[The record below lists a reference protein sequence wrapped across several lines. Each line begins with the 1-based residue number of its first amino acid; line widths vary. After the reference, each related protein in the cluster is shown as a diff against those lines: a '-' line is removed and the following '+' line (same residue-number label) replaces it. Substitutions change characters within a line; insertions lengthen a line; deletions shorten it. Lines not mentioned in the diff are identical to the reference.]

1 MDNNHYE
8 MPSSASLEAVLRE
21 LEKEVSVVHLC
32 ARGARYATIRSLFEG
47 DVVLAKVREINK
59 HFHGDRKAAKTRGGS
74 LYTESSVYRMHSSLI
89 VSMYR
94 RLIRSGMSDLEI
106 YVKVHEEYAAQPPG
120 GEILYDIDELI
131 RLLRALVMGA
141 IWTDRCPNCNS
152 LVVMQASERSAE
164 KCCPIC
170 SPRKQA
176 KTKSQRPDIYIPPQH
191 EIEAVAGA
199 IEKNKRMAVELVLA
213 GARPQ
218 EVDAL
223 VPGQE
228 AYSRA
233 LWPRLLGRRAPQGS
247 HTFNQIFYIETI
259 ERRRQTSY
267 LVGKF
272 KQLRKCGFSGPSLL
286 LVLYRDY
293 LQVYGNMPEP
303 MNFSRIRFI
312 VQLAAT
318 DELKQTKCPCCH
330 GTYVILKDEIP
341 GDQTCPVC
349 RMINSQ
355 HKHKEDEAGQQ
366 NLLQVRDD
374 GRIVC
379 PLPGDAKRRRTLGKN
394 ERNLAF

>member
-1 MDNNHYE
+1 MEPNNE
-8 MPSSASLEAVLRE
+8 IPTSASLEIVLRE
-21 LEKEVSVVHLC
+21 LEKETSVVHLC

-59 HFHGDRKAAKTRGGS
+59 HFHGERKASKTRGGT
-74 LYTESSVYRMHSSLI
+74 LYTETPVNRMHSSLI
-89 VSMYR
+89 VAMYR
-94 RLIRSGMSDLEI
+94 RMVKSGMSDLEI
-106 YVKVHEEYAAQPPG
+106 YIKVHEEYAATSP

-131 RLLRALVMGA
+131 RLLRALVMGS
-141 IWTDRCPNCNS
+141 IWSDRCPKCNS
-152 LVVMQASERSAE
+152 LVVMQTSERAAHS
-164 KCCPIC
+164 CCPMC
-170 SPRKQA
+170 SPRK
-176 KTKSQRPDIYIPPQH
+176 TGKSKSPRPEVFLPPQD
-191 EIEAVAGA
+191 EIESIAGA
-199 IEKNKRMAVELVLA
+199 IAKSKRMAIELVLA

-228 AYSRA
+228 AYARA

-247 HTFNQIFYIETI
+247 HTFNQSYYIETI

-267 LVGKF
+267 LVKKF
-272 KQLRKCGFSGPSLL
+272 KQLRVKGFSGASLL

-293 LQVYGNMPEP
+293 LQVYGSIPEP

-318 DELKQTKCPCCH
+318 DELKQTKCECCR
-330 GTYVILKDEIP
+330 GTYIILKDEIP
-341 GDQTCPVC
+341 GDQTCPIC

-355 HKHKEDEAGQQ
+355 QRKQQGEDASQVSQ
-366 NLLQVRDD
+366 LQVRDD
-374 GRIVC
+374 GRIAC
-379 PLPGDAKRRRTLGKN
+379 PLPGDSKRRRIQEKS